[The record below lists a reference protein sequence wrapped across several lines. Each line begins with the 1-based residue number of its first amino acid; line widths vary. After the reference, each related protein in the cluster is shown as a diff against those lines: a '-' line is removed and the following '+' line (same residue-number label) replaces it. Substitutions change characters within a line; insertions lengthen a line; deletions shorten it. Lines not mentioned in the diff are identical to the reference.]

1 MMGDTPTAE
10 QRDMLVEVWHKCRA
24 DLGVA
29 DFEEAMLD
37 LVPEIVR
44 IAEKHN
50 VPPLLVGQIH
60 YHKADAN
67 GDTGAGLLILAATAE
82 ILMGEDLRKQ
92 WDAANEQARN
102 N

>member
-1 MMGDTPTAE
+1 MTDTPTAE
-10 QRDMLVEVWHKCRA
+10 QRAVLAQVWRKCRM

-29 DFEEAMLD
+29 DFDEAMLD
-37 LVPEIVR
+37 LLPDIVR
-44 IAEKHN
+44 IGEKHN